1 MSKFTSSLKSTAAAI
16 CGTTLMTLHSLTT
29 AAAADVLSPIWTGVY
44 AGVHG
49 GANWSDVD
57 FSNLGSVSNTA
68 FLGGGHIGMN
78 MNFGSLIAGV
88 EGDWDYDDSS
98 YGYLIVPGGTTG
110 HLNVDWTASLRGRL
124 GMNVGP
130 ALLYATAGIAWS
142 ERSVVETTAAGV
154 SGSNTQLMT
163 GLVYGIGAE
172 TFVLPNLSL
181 RLEALHYNYGSE
193 DISISA
199 AAAAIKEIEPS
210 DTVVRAGVTFHLN

>member
-1 MSKFTSSLKSTAAAI
+1 MSKFACSAKSTMAAAL
-16 CGTTLMTLHSLTT
+16 GATLLSVPLLQ
-29 AAAADVLSPIWTGVY
+29 ASASADVLSPIWTGVY

-57 FSNLGSVSNTA
+57 FSNLGSASSTA
-68 FLGGGHIGMN
+68 FAGGGHVGMN
-78 MNFGSLIAGV
+78 MNFGNLIAGV

-98 YGYLIVPGGTTG
+98 YGYLVVPSGTTG
-110 HLNVDWTASLRGRL
+110 HLDVDWTATLRGRI

-142 ERSVVETTAAGV
+142 ERSVVETTAGGI
-154 SGSNTQLMT
+154 SGSNSQLLT
-163 GLVYGIGAE
+163 GVVYGVGAE
-172 TFVLPNLSL
+172 TFVMPNLSL
-181 RLEALHYNYGSE
+181 RLEALHYDYGSE
-193 DISISA
+193 DISISG